1 MTLGEKV
8 KELRARSGLTQK
20 DLADK
25 VAVTAQA
32 VSRWE
37 QDIVEPD
44 IGTLKKLSEIFAI
57 SLDILLSNKP
67 IPNKEPN
74 TPPIIIQ
81 QVNPVPVIDQ
91 RRTIGVCETCNRPIL
106 EGENI
111 HRHGYRTG
119 KTLNTRISCD
129 SCETI
134 RINSL
139 RTDKINQTKKNRFWG
154 LIVSTLLSSLF
165 LYGGLNALLEGNWD
179 SLRGSLIISYAVFAF
194 VFTMM
199 AKNTFLNNFFFEIT
213 SWGFITLPGVIFS
226 FDIDGLLFLI
236 TAKIILFFVGI
247 GVALAFG
254 GFALVLS
261 FALSLFVFPFSL
273 LLSFTSPQSTHID

>member
-44 IGTLKKLSEIFAI
+44 IGTLKKLSEIFAV
-57 SLDILLSNKP
+57 SLDLLLSNKP

-91 RRTIGVCETCNRPIL
+91 RRTIGVCETCNRAIL
-106 EGENI
+106 EGEKI
-111 HRHGYRTG
+111 HRHGYRSGRTHH
-119 KTLNTRISCD
+119 TRISCD
-129 SCETI
+129 SCETD
-134 RINSL
+134 RINSM
-139 RTDKINQTKKNRFWG
+139 RIEKINRTKKNRFWG
-154 LIVSTLLSSLF
+154 LTTSTLLSAIF
-165 LYGGLNALLEGNWD
+165 LYAGFEGLFEGNWNIFW
-179 SLRGSLIISYAVFAF
+179 GSLIFTYAIFAF

-199 AKNTFLNNFFFEIT
+199 AKNTFLNNFFSEIF

-236 TAKIILFFVGI
+236 TAKVILFFIGI